1 MPNLEPNMQGRILS
15 YLILIVVI
23 SLSTTLLM
31 VFYEHYILCCLF
43 VVFVLP
49 QLGMGYFII
58 EPKGWLTWIATIII
72 SVISFC
78 LFLFCV
84 YCSILIEKC
93 NVLVYTAYII
103 AYLQIPIV
111 WEISYRILKSNR
123 ASVRTQV
130 QQKIKLNN

>member
-15 YLILIVVI
+15 YLILIVVV

-58 EPKGWLTWIATIII
+58 EPKGLLTWIATIII
-72 SVISFC
+72 SIITFC

-84 YCSILIEKC
+84 YCSILIENC
-93 NVLVYTAYII
+93 GILVYTTYIT
-103 AYLQIPIV
+103 AFLQIPIV
-111 WEISYRILKSNR
+111 WEISYRILKGN
-123 ASVRTQV
+123 
-130 QQKIKLNN
+130 